1 MIKDKEERKR
11 FSTLENALHVLELFS
26 VEEPEL
32 GISEIAN
39 QLGIANSTAYR
50 LVTSLRSEGFITK
63 DAHTNLY
70 RLGTSILALGN
81 VIIKQ
86 SKVYNISQSILKSLV
101 QQTNETAHIAVLREF
116 EAMYLN
122 KIVCS
127 HPVRLLSYI
136 GKCNPVHCTSTGQ
149 VLLAHQSKPFI
160 EELFQKKLQRYT
172 SKTIIDPASLLD
184 RLQKIKKQGYALSV
198 EELHKG
204 VSSISAPIYN
214 LKGNVIASVTIAGP
228 VQRMNNNM
236 TSNLIKSVIQSANEI
251 SQLLHY
257 R

>member
-1 MIKDKEERKR
+1 MTDVFINSLT
-11 FSTLENALHVLELFS
+11 FGVL
-26 VEEPEL
+26 VE
-32 GISEIAN
+32 
-39 QLGIANSTAYR
+39 
-50 LVTSLRSEGFITK
+50 K
-63 DAHTNLY
+63 
-70 RLGTSILALGN
+70 
-81 VIIKQ
+81 
-86 SKVYNISQSILKSLV
+86 
-101 QQTNETAHIAVLREF
+101 
-116 EAMYLN
+116 
-122 KIVCS
+122 
-127 HPVRLLSYI
+127 LL
-136 GKCNPVHCTSTGQ
+136 
-149 VLLAHQSKPFI
+149 
-160 EELFQKKLQRYT
+160 QKKLKRYT

-184 RLQKIKKQGYALSV
+184 RLQKIKKQGYVLSV